1 MNPVLTSLGAI
12 APALLVFVAAMVV
25 MIGEAVLRPV
35 SKNGFW
41 ALTLGALGVALAM
54 SASHLGGHES
64 LDAFSGMLKV
74 DAFGAF
80 FNVVACLSGLFAV
93 LMSEEYLER
102 IGVRVGEYYALVLF
116 GVFGMMMMGL
126 ANDLMMVFVSLE
138 VMSLSMYVL
147 AALKRADPR
156 SVESGFKYF
165 ILGAFSSG
173 LMLYGIAMT
182 FGAFHTTSLPAIATA
197 LHGELGSSETV
208 LAAVGGA
215 LLLVGFGFKVASAP
229 FHLWTPDVYQGAP
242 TSVTSLMS
250 SGVKAAS
257 FAAFLRFVVTVTGD
271 HSGFTNALWAMAAV
285 TMVVGNVGALV
296 QKDLK
301 RMLAYS
307 SIAHAGYLLMAL
319 VAVGGLGARAGG
331 GVMFY
336 ALAYT
341 LMNAGT
347 WAVLSRFTKDGEDAT
362 AISSLAGLGKSHPWL
377 AAGLSICLL
386 SLAGIPPTIG
396 FVGKFYLFA
405 SVLEAG
411 HAGLAVVGALGAAA
425 GMYYYLRPLVVMYM
439 HDGHAQPEPG
449 RFASVTVALCTAL
462 VLLLGLMPGP
472 MLEVAGSSVK
482 ALTPTASA
490 TAAHGHEAPTEP
502 AKAAHH

>member
-1 MNPVLTSLGAI
+1 MNPVLSSLAAI
-12 APALLVFVAAMVV
+12 APAVVVFIVAMGVMMVEAIHRPSSKTGLWGASIAALLVAM
-25 MIGEAVLRPV
+25 G
-35 SKNGFW
+35 
-41 ALTLGALGVALAM
+41 M
-54 SASHLGGHES
+54 SATHLGGHDS
-64 LDAFSGMLKV
+64 LLAFSGMLKV
-74 DAFGAF
+74 DAYGAF
-80 FNVVACLSGLFAV
+80 FNVVACLSGLLAV
-93 LMSEEYLER
+93 AMSDEYLER

-116 GVFGMMMMGL
+116 GVFGMMLMGL

-138 VMSLSMYVL
+138 VMSISMYIL
-147 AALKRADPR
+147 AAIKRADPK

-182 FGAFHTTSLPAIATA
+182 YGAFHTTDLGAIATA
-197 LHGELGSSETV
+197 IHGELGGTESK
-208 LAAVGGA
+208 LAAIGGA
-215 LLLVGFGFKVASAP
+215 LILTGFGFKVASAP

-257 FAAFLRFVVTVTGD
+257 FAAFLRFVVAVTGD
-271 HSGFTNALWAMAAV
+271 HGAFTNALWAMSAL

-296 QKDLK
+296 QTDLK

-319 VAVGGLGARAGG
+319 VAVGGVGAEAGG
-331 GVMFY
+331 GVLFY

-347 WAVLSRFTKDGEDAT
+347 WAVLSMFTKDGNDDT
-362 AISSLAGLGKSHPWL
+362 AVSSLAGLGKSQPWL
-377 AAGLSICLL
+377 AAGLAVCLL

-405 SVLEAG
+405 SVIQSG
-411 HAGLAVVGALGAAA
+411 HVGLAVVGALGAAA

-439 HDGHAQPEPG
+439 HEGHAHAAPG
-449 RFASVTVALCTAL
+449 RWATFTLGVCTAL

-472 MLEVAGSSVK
+472 VLGLATESVK
-482 ALTPTASA
+482 ALVASA
-490 TAAHGHEAPTEP
+490 H
-502 AKAAHH
+502 